1 MIHVQDNVRFRTIVE
16 IGGGSCDN
24 VFPAKRLQNVE
35 CQRHQLTFR
44 IQQSQVG
51 IVPAKV
57 VKSVGQI
64 PIGSQATP
72 ISTSYSVIPSS
83 QTPVERNVNDVM
95 SIIEKDP
102 TTDDHVMFRKDGGS
116 RRVKE
121 NSKKLVLTD

>member
-1 MIHVQDNVRFRTIVE
+1 
-16 IGGGSCDN
+16 
-24 VFPAKRLQNVE
+24 
-35 CQRHQLTFR
+35 
-44 IQQSQVG
+44 VG